1 MDKSSGS
8 SPSNQFRKFLP
19 VLSIAL
25 LCLAIVPSFAFGY
38 DLEGRVKEHTLDN
51 GMKILVLE
59 REGAPIFAAHMVFKV
74 GSVDEVS
81 GHDGAAHM
89 LEHMLFKGT
98 TTLGSKDWSR
108 EKPLFEKVIALGNAL
123 DKLKRA
129 GADKEKIKIATAK
142 LKKAQAEQKKYV
154 VSESYSRI
162 YSAAGGVGFNA
173 GTSKDTTTYI
183 IRLPANKFE
192 LWAKIESDRMKDPV
206 LREYFAE
213 RDVVMEER
221 RRSYENSA
229 GGKLYERY
237 LASAFIG
244 HPYGRPIIGWE
255 SDIALLPYP
264 EVMRFLKAWY
274 VPSNVVVAVVG
285 AVKFEDVVKT
295 MEKYFGDIPAGK
307 LPDRVI
313 TEEPR
318 QGGERRVDVEFDA
331 SPTFIMGFHKP
342 VYPNEDEIVFEV
354 INYILSSGRTS
365 RFDQEIVRKK
375 KVAISIGAWTGPG
388 DRYPNLFSISG
399 DPVPPHTTKDVEDAV
414 WEELEKLKTEPVSS
428 DELRKVINNVEAG
441 FIRGLVS
448 HYGMARLLTH
458 YEVMTGDWRNITHE
472 IEKIKAVTPDDI
484 QRVAKKYFT
493 HNNVTVATLVKKKNE
508 KTK

>member
-1 MDKSSGS
+1 MNRSLGRSILS
-8 SPSNQFRKFLP
+8 RLRNYTFPVFFALILAFFPS
-19 VLSIAL
+19 
-25 LCLAIVPSFAFGY
+25 SFASGY
-38 DLEGRVKEHTLDN
+38 DLEGRVKEHILDN

-59 REGAPIFAAHMVFKV
+59 RAGAPIFAAHMVFKV
-74 GSVDEVS
+74 GSVEEVS
-81 GHDGAAHM
+81 GLTGAAHM

-98 TTLGSKDWSR
+98 TTLGSTDWAK
-108 EKPLFEKVIALGNAL
+108 EKPLFEKVIELGNAL
-123 DKLKRA
+123 DKLERS
-129 GADKEKIKIATAK
+129 GADENKIKTASDK
-142 LKKAQAEQKKYV
+142 LKSAQAEQKKYV

-173 GTSKDTTTYI
+173 GTSKDATTYI

-221 RRSYENSA
+221 RRSYENRA

-255 SDIALLPYP
+255 SDIDLLPYP
-264 EVMRFLKAWY
+264 KVLEFLNAWY
-274 VPSNVVVAVVG
+274 VPNNVVVAIVG
-285 AVKFEDVVKT
+285 AVKFEEVVAT
-295 MEKYFGDIPAGK
+295 MEKYFGDIPAGE
-307 LPDRVI
+307 LPDRVV
-313 TEEPR
+313 TVEPP
-318 QGGERRVDVEFDA
+318 QGGERRVNVEFDA
-331 SPTFIMGFHKP
+331 SPTLLMGFHKP
-342 VYPNEDEIVFEV
+342 VYPHEDEIVFDV
-354 INYILSSGRTS
+354 INYILASGRTS

-375 KVAISIGAWTGPG
+375 KVAVSVGAWSGPG
-388 DRYPNLFSISG
+388 SRYPNLFSISG
-399 DPVPPHTTKDVEDAV
+399 DPMPPHTTKDVEKAV
-414 WEELEKLKTEPVSS
+414 WAELERLKTEPVS
-428 DELRKVINNVEAG
+428 DRELRKVINNVEAG

-458 YEVMTGDWRNITHE
+458 YETVTGNWRDISNE
-472 IEKIKAVTPDDI
+472 IEKIKAVTPEDI

-493 HNNVTVATLVKKKNE
+493 HDNVTVATLVKKK
-508 KTK
+508 K